1 MSLKKLG
8 RVSLNVHFQYRKL
21 IQYFLYDEFISMNHW
36 SSVHV
41 SRIVQLIV
49 FYKIN

>member
-1 MSLKKLG
+1 MCLHKLG
-8 RVSLNVHFQYRKL
+8 KVSLNVCFQYRRL
-21 IQYFLYDEFISMNHW
+21 IKYFLYDEVISLNHW

-49 FYKIN
+49 FCKIN